1 MARIIPEAEAE
12 REEDEEETG
21 PFIPASS
28 RGRRKI
34 ADRRGS
40 LNNVE
45 RGVVM
50 RNCNV
55 RKKILITRA
64 NGVASRRVACARVR
78 CRGWRGGVSRLI
90 IYRTMAHS
98 RIETVEPLITT
109 DIHQR

>member
-12 REEDEEETG
+12 REEDEEETS

-45 RGVVM
+45 RDVVM

-55 RKKILITRA
+55 HPKKDINYTSKWRR
-64 NGVASRRVACARVR
+64 VASRRVASRRV
-78 CRGWRGGVSRLI
+78 
-90 IYRTMAHS
+90 
-98 RIETVEPLITT
+98 
-109 DIHQR
+109 